1 MDDKGTVLLVE
12 DNAELCA
19 NNARALAMLEYAV
32 HPAHTLAQARN
43 WLVAN
48 KADIILLD
56 VMLPDGNGLDF
67 CAEIRDL
74 PLHTGAHIL
83 FLTAKTERED
93 LVRGLANGGDD
104 YITKPF
110 HPEELLA
117 RVEAAMRR
125 RSMQRANQKQQ
136 HAETPAAMPEMQ
148 KLHAFAASY
157 ALTEKESAV
166 LVHILQ
172 AKNTRAM
179 AESMGISAKGIE
191 FHISNILHKTGS
203 KKRRDVLRF
212 FAHWVKGRSY

>member
-1 MDDKGTVLLVE
+1 MNNKGTILLVE
-12 DNAELCA
+12 DNAELNA

-32 HPAHTLAQARN
+32 YPAHTLAAART
-43 WLVAN
+43 WLAAN

-67 CAEIRDL
+67 CAEIRGL
-74 PLHTGAHIL
+74 PLHAGVHIL
-83 FLTAKTERED
+83 FLTAKTEREN

-125 RSMQRANQKQQ
+125 RSMQRANQAPQ
-136 HAETPAAMPEMQ
+136 HAEAPTTMPEMH
-148 KLHAFAASY
+148 KLHAFAAFY

-166 LVHILQ
+166 LLHILQ
-172 AKNTRAM
+172 AKNTKAM
-179 AESMGISAKGIE
+179 AGSMGISAKGIE
-191 FHISNILHKTGS
+191 FHVSNILHKTGI
-203 KKRRDVLRF
+203 KKRRDVLRA
-212 FAHWVKGRSY
+212 FAQWDMEHND

>member
-1 MDDKGTVLLVE
+1 MNKKGTILLVE

-32 HPAHTLAQARN
+32 HPAHTLAAART
-43 WLVAN
+43 WLAAN

-67 CAEIRDL
+67 CAEIRGL
-74 PLHTGAHIL
+74 PLRTGAHIL
-83 FLTAKTERED
+83 FLTAKTEREH

-125 RSMQRANQKQQ
+125 RSMQRTNQAQH
-136 HAETPAAMPEMQ
+136 HAEAPTTVLDMH
-148 KLHAFAASY
+148 KLHAFAAFY

-166 LVHILQ
+166 LLHILQ

-179 AESMGISAKGIE
+179 AEGMSISAKGIE
-191 FHISNILHKTGS
+191 FHISNILHKTGI
-203 KKRRDVLRF
+203 KKRRDVLWV
-212 FAHWVKGRSY
+212 FAQWVKEKN